1 MANEQPISR
10 NNLGQSKQRHNIIS
24 LIYAFDF
31 QRFIFLYLKEKAEAN
46 PLVVSDIS
54 PLLRVDSL
62 VNTRMGDIDTYSL
75 PEGTRN
81 CVGWVNPA
89 VSVQD
94 ILWDV
99 FRVNAVYGIANVL
112 AGCHYERKRQ

>member
-54 PLLRVDSL
+54 PLLRVNSL
-62 VNTRMGDIDTYSL
+62 VNTRMGDINAYPL
-75 PEGTRN
+75 PEGTGD
-81 CVGWVNPA
+81 CVCRMNPA
-89 VSVQD
+89 VGVQD
-94 ILWDV
+94 ILGDV
-99 FRVNAVYGIANVL
+99 FGVNTIYGIANVL
-112 AGCHYERKRQ
+112 AGCGDDREG